1 MLKKMI
7 YRDLKRGKAV
17 SIILSL
23 FIAISAM
30 LSSSAADLLYSFFCS
45 MDNFFAL
52 SKTAHFLQ
60 MHSGPMAKEEIEK
73 FVKEHEYIE
82 KCQIVTLLNVEG
94 DSLIMNKEGR
104 TELGSVI
111 DNSFVMQNRN
121 FDFLLNEKNE
131 VAEVSEGQ
139 AAVPVFYAV
148 KYGLEK
154 GDTISV
160 KTKNGT
166 VHFVISS
173 FVRDSQMNSSYIS
186 SKRILLCEKDWRKL
200 KSLTGSMEYIIE
212 FRIDNIEKIQE
223 LETEYLE
230 AGLPAN
236 GPSLTYSGIR
246 LLNSLTDVM
255 IGVLIIFGSLL
266 LIIISILCIRFT
278 MIASID
284 EDYGDIGAMKSI
296 GIPMKFISD
305 MYVKKYFIISM
316 IGCFTGYFLSFFMR
330 SLIQE
335 NINMGLVEKNM
346 KNIALQLGASILV
359 GMLIIFFCTK
369 AVNRIQKVHV
379 VDVLQ
384 GKNMKNSDVTV
395 YHPSLK
401 GRGRQ
406 RVNMR
411 LGIKYMFSYKKPYG
425 IMTLI
430 FITLTFFVLLPLQL
444 TTTVQSKEFISYMG
458 VAACDI
464 RVDLQNADTL
474 LQESMEMKHI
484 LKEDRDVKAFE
495 LYNAYFAIS
504 QDEKGEDV
512 FLNLETGDFGKFPI
526 SCIEGRSPQR
536 EGEVAISY
544 LAATQLNKKLGE
556 EIVIKVDESSS
567 SFTICGIYQDI
578 TNGGKSAKT
587 MTHPKAALPSR
598 GIINIHFVEGT
609 NVSEKLS
616 MYGKSFP
623 GGKITDIQDYVAQS
637 MGDFIS
643 QLRGITILTM
653 IIALLII
660 VFTVTVFMKLL
671 IIRNKED
678 IAVMK
683 GIGFKDWDIRVQYVV
698 RIFIPL
704 IIGIGMGAFLVKM
717 GGQPLVGKVTASMGA
732 AKIVFITNIFYSYIL
747 CPLCMAAVAFLT
759 VILTSKE
766 LKKINVL
773 PGK

>member
-1 MLKKMI
+1 MI

-17 SIILSL
+17 SAILAL

-30 LSSSAADLLYSFFCS
+30 LSSSATDLLYSFFCS
-45 MDNFFAL
+45 MNNFFAL
-52 SKTAHFLQ
+52 SKTAHLLQ

-94 DSLIMNKEGR
+94 DSLMIDKEGN

-111 DNSFVMQNRN
+111 DNSFVMQNGN
-121 FDFLLNEKNE
+121 FDFLLDEKNQ

-139 AAVPVFYAV
+139 AAVPMYYAV

-160 KTKNGT
+160 RTKNGT
-166 VHFVISS
+166 VHFTISA

-200 KSLTGSMEYIIE
+200 RSLTGSIEYIIE
-212 FRIDNIEKIQE
+212 FRIDDIEKIQQ

-236 GPSLTYSGIR
+236 GPTLTYSGIR

-255 IGVLIIFGSLL
+255 IGALIFLVSLL
-266 LIIISILCIRFT
+266 LIMISILCIRFT

-284 EDYGDIGAMKSI
+284 EDYRDIGAMKSI
-296 GIPMKFISD
+296 GIPVKFISD
-305 MYVKKYFIISM
+305 IYMKKYLILSI
-316 IGCFTGYFLSFFMR
+316 IGCFAGYILSFFMR
-330 SLIQE
+330 GLIQE
-335 NINMGLVEKNM
+335 NVKVYMGLVEKNM
-346 KNIALQLGASILV
+346 KNAALQLGASILV
-359 GMLIIFFCTK
+359 GSLVVFFCTK

-395 YHPSLK
+395 HFPSLK

-406 RVNMR
+406 GVNIR
-411 LGIKYMFSYKKPYG
+411 LGIKYMISYKRPYV
-425 IMTLI
+425 IITFI

-444 TTTVQSKEFISYMG
+444 MTTIQSPQFISYMG
-458 VAACDI
+458 VAACDV
-464 RVDLQNADTL
+464 RVDLQNANTL
-474 LQESMEMKHI
+474 SRESMTIKNI
-484 LKEDRDVKAFE
+484 LEKDKDVKLFE
-495 LYNAYFAIS
+495 IYNTYLAIS
-504 QDEKGEDV
+504 QDKEGEDV
-512 FLNLETGDFGKFPI
+512 SLNFETGDFRKFPI
-526 SCIEGRSPQR
+526 SCIEGRSPER
-536 EGEVAISY
+536 EGELAISY
-544 LAATQLNKKLGE
+544 LASTQLNKKLGD
-556 EIVIKVDESSS
+556 EIVIKVDETSYP
-567 SFTICGIYQDI
+567 FTICGIYQDI
-578 TNGGKSAKT
+578 TNGGKSTKT
-587 MTHPKAALPSR
+587 MVYPEGIPPSR
-598 GIINIHFVEGT
+598 GTINIHFVEGT
-609 NVSEKLS
+609 NILEKVN

-637 MGDFIS
+637 MGDFIL
-643 QLRGITILTM
+643 QLREITILTM
-653 IIALLII
+653 LIAMLII

-678 IAVMK
+678 IGVMK
-683 GIGFKDWDIRVQYVV
+683 GLGFQEFDIRFQYGV
-698 RIFIPL
+698 RIFISL
-704 IIGIGMGAFLVKM
+704 ATGIVIGAFLVKI

-732 AKIVFITNIFYSYIL
+732 AKIVFITNIFYAYIL
-747 CPLCMAAVAFLT
+747 CPFCMLLAAFVT
-759 VILTSKE
+759 ILLASKD
-766 LKKINVL
+766 LKRINML
-773 PGK
+773 QGM